1 MGGIWIYERRRPRR
15 RIAWL
20 ATCGLVLIGLVVTS
34 VGASAEDGLP
44 HVAFEGS
51 PDGEHTTVRVTDQAG
66 NAVTLNKNAEPF
78 LSISGGRVAF
88 THNHK
93 GSAYASDVIVK
104 DAMTGERLYTIA
116 DARWPLIFG
125 DGTKVVFQPDRLGDL
140 DPEERDPYANSV
152 WYRDLVSGEEHKL
165 FQASDWDLW
174 DHRPGAFAVTPT
186 GDRVAFTVG
195 EDSFLFEWNIWVVN
209 TDGTGLQQL
218 TSDDRSLSPSFSPD
232 GQTIAYRRTV
242 PSRPCR
248 GGIRLMDADGANVR
262 VLTKD
267 TCDVHYT
274 RPVWLDDLTIV
285 SLTWERQPGGWYDP
299 VGLVT
304 ISSQTG
310 EVVEQIATG
319 FIADY
324 VVSRDAGQVIYRK
337 LKGRIVAYDVAAD
350 TAATVPG
357 GKELFG
363 WHLHAEGSLELSI

>member
-20 ATCGLVLIGLVVTS
+20 AACGLVLIGLVVTS

-51 PDGEHTTVRVTDQAG
+51 PDGKHTTVRVTDQAG
-66 NAVTLNKNAEPF
+66 TAVTLNKDAEAF
-78 LSISGGRVAF
+78 QSISGGRVAF
-88 THNHK
+88 THRR
-93 GSAYASDVIVK
+93 SVYASDVIVK
-104 DAMTGERLYTIA
+104 DAVTGERLNRVS
-116 DARWPLIFG
+116 DARYPLIFG
-125 DGTKVVFQPDRLGDL
+125 DGTQVVFLPDRLGTL
-140 DPEERDPYANSV
+140 DPEERDEHANSV
-152 WYRDLVSGEEHKL
+152 WYRDLVSGEERKL

-174 DHRPGAFAVTPT
+174 DHRPQDFAVPPT

-195 EDSFLFEWNIWVVN
+195 EGSFLFEWNIWIVN

-232 GQTIAYRRTV
+232 GQTIAYTRYV
-242 PSRPCR
+242 PFRPCR
-248 GGIRLMDADGANVR
+248 GGLQLMNADGTNVR
-262 VLTKD
+262 VLTKS

-274 RPVWLDDLTIV
+274 RPVWLDDQTIV
-285 SLTWERQPGGWYDP
+285 SLIRERQPGGWYDP
-299 VGLVT
+299 AGLAI

-310 EVVEQIATG
+310 EVLEQIATG
-319 FIADY
+319 FIVDY
-324 VVSRDAGQVIYRK
+324 VVARDAGQVIYRK
-337 LKGRIVAYDVAAD
+337 AKGRIVSFDVVAG

-363 WHLHAEGSLELSI
+363 WHLHADGSLELSI